1 MSKKKR
7 VKFNDIVEIR
17 YIDNN
22 STKSIP
28 SYSNKK
34 YTFNKYYSIIIPLII
49 IIVLFIFFL

>member
-34 YTFNKYYSIIIPLII
+34 YTFNKYYSIIILLVITI
-49 IIVLFIFFL
+49 TLCLFFL